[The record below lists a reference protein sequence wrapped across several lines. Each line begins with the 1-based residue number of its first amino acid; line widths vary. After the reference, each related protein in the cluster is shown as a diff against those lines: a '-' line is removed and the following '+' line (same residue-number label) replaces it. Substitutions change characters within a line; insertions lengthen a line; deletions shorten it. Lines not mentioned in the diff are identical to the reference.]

1 MTPRPSGSCS
11 TRWAPGSA
19 SGLPSADSSATSLGS
34 PRRVDAGRTAIS
46 RGAHANVTETGAGRT
61 EYQRVLLKLSGEAFA
76 PSAGTGIS
84 TDSTALV
91 ARQLAE
97 VVDLGVQ
104 IAVVVG
110 GGNIWRGRQ
119 APAIERSR
127 ADYMG
132 MLATVMNALALQDAL
147 EKLHVATRV
156 QTAIEMTR
164 LAEPFIPLRARRH
177 LEKGRVVI
185 FAAGLGVPYFSTD
198 TSAAQ
203 RALELGA
210 DALLKGT
217 KVDGVYTADPKVVPS
232 ARRLETLEYADFLRE
247 GYQVMDVTAISL
259 CMENKLPI
267 IVFDLWEEGNI
278 RRVVMG
284 ERVGSLVHGGAA

>member
-1 MTPRPSGSCS
+1 MDDGGTPRAQYG
-11 TRWAPGSA
+11 
-19 SGLPSADSSATSLGS
+19 
-34 PRRVDAGRTAIS
+34 
-46 RGAHANVTETGAGRT
+46 
-61 EYQRVLLKLSGEAFA
+61 RVLLKLSGEAFA
-76 PSAGTGIS
+76 PTDAGYGIN
-84 TDSTALV
+84 TDATALI

-97 VVDLGVQ
+97 VLDLGVQ

-119 APAIERSR
+119 APGIDRSR

-147 EKLHVATRV
+147 EKIHVTTRV
-156 QTAIEMTR
+156 QTAISMSQ

-198 TSAAQ
+198 TCAAQ
-203 RALELGA
+203 RALEIGA

-217 KVDGVYTADPKVVPS
+217 KVDGVYTADPEVDPG
-232 ARRLETLEYADFLRE
+232 AERFDEIEYVDVLKE
-247 GYQVMDVTAISL
+247 GYQVMDATAISL

-267 IVFDLWEEGNI
+267 LVFNLREEGNI
-278 RRVVMG
+278 RRVVNG
-284 ERVGSLVHGGAA
+284 DRIGTLVH